1 MKNEV
6 ESVVVIDRLSSV
18 PDKTEET
25 AIGACLSESVPMLN
39 QKLFM

>member
-6 ESVVVIDRLSSV
+6 ESVVVIDQLSSV

-25 AIGACLSESVPMLN
+25 AIGACLFRVSPN
-39 QKLFM
+39 A